1 MKEIMEL
8 LDDDVCKNGQLFT
21 YFTLHSLGDNKEELL
36 LEILNMRLNAGL

>member
-8 LDDDVCKNGQLFT
+8 LDDDVCKNCQLFT
-21 YFTLHSLGDNKEELL
+21 YFTLQSLRDNKEELL